1 MRWWLNISCYP
12 VVPEEEQTG
21 ELIMPAALPKLNN
34 EQARDLR
41 MAKKYCHDIT
51 NKFVSLNLFV
61 HCSIYPS
68 IHFHSCIH
76 LSIRPFSFMYPFIH
90 PSIFIHV
97 SIYSSVHSFIYLSI
111 YSFIHVSIATS

>member
-51 NKFVSLNLFV
+51 TKFVSFNLFV
-61 HCSIYPS
+61 HHSI
-68 IHFHSCIH
+68 
-76 LSIRPFSFMYPFIH
+76 IH

-97 SIYSSVHSFIYLSI
+97 SIYSFVHFHSFIYPSI
-111 YSFIHVSIATS
+111 HSFIYPSIHLSMFL